1 VALST
6 GKKHANFTFTLTTM
20 EPTVKLFSDDWLLLE
35 SAGTIVGIEHAEEGN
50 GGVIMLDRTS
60 FHPQGGGQPCDVGRI
75 ECGGKTFTVSAV
87 RIDDKGVISHI
98 GEFAVPEG
106 EAPSFAF
113 EVGKTANCFVEKR
126 RRVVSTKLHSVGH
139 LLDAALDCLGYS
151 KKFIPGKGYHF
162 EDSPY
167 VEYKAAPDS
176 SITPA
181 ELEALPAE
189 LDSKIA
195 ELISASIPTEIKTAS
210 REEAALNCRMD
221 LSAYPDT
228 VRVVTLAGFSIPCGG
243 THVANTQELG
253 EGWKIGK
260 IKKKKDMFRVP
271 YSCSTLWQGGD

>member
-1 VALST
+1 
-6 GKKHANFTFTLTTM
+6 M

-35 SAGTIVGIEHAEEGN
+35 GAGTIVAVESAA
-50 GGVIMLDRTS
+50 GVILVLDRTV

-75 ECGGKTFTVSAV
+75 ECGGTTFIVSAV
-87 RIDDKGVISHI
+87 RVDDKGVISHF

-106 EAPSFAF
+106 EADAVSSDF
-113 EVGKTANCFVEKR
+113 EVGKTVNCFVEKR

-139 LLDAALDCLGYS
+139 LLDAALDGLGYS
-151 KKFIPGKGYHF
+151 DRLIPGKGYHF

-167 VEYKAAPDS
+167 VEYRAAPGS

-189 LDSKIA
+189 LDSKIE
-195 ELISASIPTEIKTAS
+195 ELIAARIPTEIKTAT
-210 REEAALNCRMD
+210 REEAALHCRMD

-243 THVANTQELG
+243 THVANTHELG
-253 EGWKIGK
+253 EGWKIAK

-271 YSCSTLWQGGD
+271 YSCSTLWQGD